1 VLLQFALYITACE
14 HTLNASIK
22 VYIYVVC
29 IIRRDLM
36 YGSIVGYASLESSID
51 DGRMKKEEEGAKN
64 THTQLQTTT
73 T

>member
-1 VLLQFALYITACE
+1 M
-14 HTLNASIK
+14 
-22 VYIYVVC
+22 
-29 IIRRDLM
+29 IRRDLM

-64 THTQLQTTT
+64 THKHTQLQTTT